1 MALQTEQSPAGA
13 IKKEI
18 VLLLCLCCL
27 IIGFLSGIVFSI
39 YKTPADGGSA
49 KVAANQPAGYP
60 PQAGKL
66 TAEMAQQ
73 MLKLELEVQKNP
85 ENIEAWTN
93 LGHLYFDSDQAD
105 KAIIAYNKSLALA
118 PNNADVLTDLGVMY
132 RRAGN
137 PQQAIASFDRA
148 IQANDKHETARFN
161 KGIVLLYDLKDQPGA
176 IAAWQGLATLN
187 PMATAPNGQ
196 LISEMIK
203 EIQDKKMN

>member
-1 MALQTEQSPAGA
+1 MASQPEQSPAGGY
-13 IKKEI
+13 KTEI
-18 VLLLCLCCL
+18 VLVIGLCCL

-39 YKTPADGGSA
+39 YKSPVSGGAA
-49 KVAANQPAGYP
+49 KVATGQPEA
-60 PQAGKL
+60 QAAKL
-66 TAEMAQQ
+66 TAEQTQ
-73 MLKLELEVQKNP
+73 HLLQLELEVQKNP
-85 ENIEAWTN
+85 QNIEAWTS

-105 KAIIAYNKSLALA
+105 KAINAYSKSLALA

-148 IQANDKHETARFN
+148 IQVNAKHETARFN
-161 KGIVLLYDLKDQPGA
+161 KGVVLLYDLKDQSGA
-176 IAAWQGLATLN
+176 IGAWQELISLN

-196 LISEMIK
+196 LVSEILK

>member
-1 MALQTEQSPAGA
+1 MASQPEQSPASGC
-13 IKKEI
+13 KKEI
-18 VLLLCLCCL
+18 VLLVGLGCL

-39 YKTPADGGSA
+39 YKTPAGGGAA
-49 KVAANQPAGYP
+49 KVATGQPEV
-60 PQAGKL
+60 QAGKL
-66 TAEMAQQ
+66 TAEQTQ
-73 MLKLELEVQKNP
+73 HLLQLELEVQKKPDNV
-85 ENIEAWTN
+85 EAWTN
-93 LGHLYFDSDQAD
+93 LGHLYFDSDQAE
-105 KAIIAYNKSLALA
+105 KAITAYNKSLALA

-137 PQQAIASFDRA
+137 PQQAVASFDRA
-148 IQANDKHETARFN
+148 IQANAKHETARFN

-176 IAAWQGLATLN
+176 IAAWQGLVSLN

>member
-1 MALQTEQSPAGA
+1 MASQSEQAPAGTF
-13 IKKEI
+13 KKEA
-18 VLLLCLCCL
+18 VLVIGLGCL

-39 YKTPADGGSA
+39 YKTPPGGGA
-49 KVAANQPAGYP
+49 VKVAGNQPA

-66 TAEMAQQ
+66 TAEQAQT
-73 MLKLELEVQKNP
+73 LLRLELEVQKNP

-105 KAIIAYNKSLALA
+105 KAITAYNKSLALA

-132 RRAGN
+132 RRAGDF
-137 PQQAIASFDRA
+137 QQAIASFDRA
-148 IQANDKHETARFN
+148 IQANAKHETARFN

-176 IAAWQGLATLN
+176 IAAWQELAGLN

-196 LISEMIK
+196 LVSELLK
-203 EIQDKKMN
+203 EIQDKKLN